1 MKKNGMKYG
10 IGALVAA
17 LLIAIDQFTKYLAQ
31 KYLMDG
37 PIVIWDGVFELHYS
51 TNTGAAFGIFQDGR
65 IFFIVTTCIIL
76 AAVLYFYVKIPSERK
91 YFPLNA
97 VCVTVFAGA
106 MGNFIDRIRLEY
118 VIDFL
123 YIRLINFPV
132 FNIADCYVTL
142 SCLVFGILI
151 FFCYKEDDFA
161 FLRRKKAGEAAEGDS
176 ADEKQKLPE

>member
-1 MKKNGMKYG
+1 MRDWKAMKNKGMKYG
-10 IGALVAA
+10 IGALAAA
-17 LLIAIDQFTKYLAQ
+17 LLVAIDQMTKYLAQ

-37 PIVIWDGVFELHYS
+37 PVVIWDGVFELHYS
-51 TNTGAAFGIFQDGR
+51 TNTGAAFGILQDGR
-65 IFFIVTTCIIL
+65 AFFIVITTIIL
-76 AAVLYFYVKIPSERK
+76 AAVLYFYIKIPAQRK

-106 MGNFIDRIRLEY
+106 MGNFIDRVRLEY

-142 SCLVFGILI
+142 SCLAFGILI
-151 FFCYKEDDFA
+151 FFYYKEEDFA
-161 FLRRKKAGEAAEGDS
+161 FLKSGKDKEQEPS
-176 ADEKQKLPE
+176 Q